1 MIEKTNTP
9 DKGEVGVMKMLDRIT
24 QPNDIKQFEEEQWEL
39 LADEIRTFLLHHV
52 SKTGGHLAS
61 NLGCVELTMAL
72 HLVLDFPKDKIIW
85 DVGHQSYTHKIL
97 TGRQDGFT
105 SLRQLDGMSGFPK
118 RIESETDVFETGHS
132 STSISAAI
140 GMAKAHELRG
150 DKSAIVAVIGD
161 GSFTGGLA
169 YEALNNL
176 GRLKSSCV
184 IILND
189 NEMSI
194 DENVGG
200 MSSYLTK
207 IRVGQVY
214 NDVKSGVEKG
224 LMNIP
229 GIGEGLAKA
238 VKRGKDSIKGLL
250 VPGMFFEDLGITY
263 IGPIDGH
270 NIGAMVDTF
279 DAAIK
284 LNRPVVVHVK
294 TVKGK
299 GYRYSERY
307 PKHFHGVSPFDLT
320 TGKALVPKS
329 KMTNTDVFG
338 RKMLALGEEYSNLV
352 AITAAMAS
360 GTGLEKF
367 ANVYGNRFFD
377 VGIAEQHAVTF
388 AAGLASEGLIPVVA
402 VYSSFLQRAYDQ
414 ILHDVCLQ
422 NLHVIFAIDRSGL
435 VGEDGATHQGIFDTA
450 YLSQIPNMTVIAPK
464 NRYELTKSM
473 EYAMQYNGPI
483 AIKYSRGDAFY
494 GLKEQLAPM
503 EQGKSEI
510 LFEGNQIALIAVGN
524 MVEVA
529 NEAYEL
535 LQEKGIEITFVNAR
549 FIKPLDEELLLN
561 LVKQH
566 QVVVTLEE
574 HVFQGGYGQA
584 VSAFYM
590 NSGVKDI
597 EVINFAIDDTFVE
610 HGSVAGLRE
619 KLGIDALSVVRTIEE
634 KWNKK

>member
-1 MIEKTNTP
+1 MELLSRIEK
-9 DKGEVGVMKMLDRIT
+9 
-24 QPNDIKQFEEEQWEL
+24 PNDIKQFEEEQWDA
-39 LADEIRTFLLHHV
+39 LADEIRTFLLQNI

-61 NLGCVELTMAL
+61 NLGCVEMTMAL
-72 HLVLDFPKDKIIW
+72 HLVLNLPKDKIIW

-97 TGRQDGFT
+97 TGRQKGFST
-105 SLRQLDGMSGFPK
+105 LRQLDGMSGFPK
-118 RIESETDVFETGHS
+118 RVESDTDVFETGHS

-140 GMAKAHELRG
+140 GMAKAYELKG
-150 DKSAIVAVIGD
+150 DKHTVVAVIGD

-176 GRLKSSCV
+176 GRLKSSCMIV
-184 IILND
+184 LND

-207 IRVGQVY
+207 IRVGQAY
-214 NDVKSGVEKG
+214 NDMKSGVEKG

-229 GIGEGLAKA
+229 GIGAGIAK
-238 VKRGKDSIKGLL
+238 VIKRGKDSIKGLL

-270 NIGAMVDTF
+270 NIGQMVDTF

-294 TVKGK
+294 TKKGK
-299 GYRYSERY
+299 GYRYAERY
-307 PKHFHGVSPFDLT
+307 PKYFHGVAPFDLQ
-320 TGKALVPKS
+320 TGKALKQKT

-338 RKMLALGEEYSNLV
+338 RKMLALGEEYPNLV

-367 ANVYGNRFFD
+367 ANVYPKRFFD

-388 AAGLASEGLIPVVA
+388 AAGLASEGMIPVVA

-422 NLHVIFAIDRSGL
+422 KLHVIFAIDRSGL

-464 NRYELTKSM
+464 NRYELTKAM
-473 EYAMQYNGPI
+473 EFAMCYDGPI

-494 GLKEQLAPM
+494 GLKDYMQPFEY
-503 EQGKSEI
+503 GKSEMI
-510 LFEGNQIALIAVGN
+510 YKGQKVALIAVGN

-529 NEAYEL
+529 SEAYDIL
-535 LQEKGIEITFVNAR
+535 KSKGISITLVNAR
-549 FIKPLDEELLLN
+549 FIKPLDKNMLRELTGE
-561 LVKQH
+561 H
-566 QVVVTLEE
+566 RMIITLEE
-574 HVFQGGYGQA
+574 HVFQGGFGQA

-590 NSGVKDI
+590 NSGLRDV
-597 EVINFAIDDTFVE
+597 EVLHFAIDDCFVE
-610 HGSVAGLRE
+610 HGSITALRQR
-619 KLGIDALSVVRTIEE
+619 LGINADSVAKLIEE
-634 KWNKK
+634 RMQ

>member
-1 MIEKTNTP
+1 
-9 DKGEVGVMKMLDRIT
+9 
-24 QPNDIKQFEEEQWEL
+24 
-39 LADEIRTFLLHHV
+39 
-52 SKTGGHLAS
+52 
-61 NLGCVELTMAL
+61 MAL
-72 HLVLDFPKDKIIW
+72 HMVLNLPQDKIIW

-97 TGRQDGFT
+97 TGRKDEFKT
-105 SLRQLDGMSGFPK
+105 LRQLDGMSGFPK
-118 RIESETDVFETGHS
+118 RVESETDVFETGHS

-140 GMAKAHELRG
+140 GIAKAQELKGER
-150 DKSAIVAVIGD
+150 STIVAVIGD

-176 GRLKSSCV
+176 GRLKSSCL

-207 IRVGQVY
+207 IRVGQTY

-224 LMNIP
+224 LLNIP
-229 GIGEGLAKA
+229 GIGEGIAKM

-250 VPGMFFEDLGITY
+250 VPGMFFEDLDITY

-270 NIGAMVDTF
+270 NIGQMVDTF
-279 DAAIK
+279 EAAIK
-284 LNRPVVVHVK
+284 LNRPVVVHIK
-294 TVKGK
+294 TKKGK
-299 GYRYSERY
+299 GYRYAERH
-307 PKHFHGVSPFDLT
+307 PKYFHGVTPFDLN
-320 TGKALVPKS
+320 TGKPLIPKT

-338 RKMLALGEEYSNLV
+338 RKMLALGEEYPNLI

-367 ANVYGNRFFD
+367 ANVYPKRFFD

-388 AAGLASEGLIPVVA
+388 AAGLASAGMIPVVA

-450 YLSQIPNMTVIAPK
+450 YLSQIPNMTVLAPK
-464 NRYELTKSM
+464 NRYELTKAM
-473 EYAMQYNGPI
+473 EFAVDFDGPI
-483 AIKYSRGDAFY
+483 AIKYSRGDAY
-494 GLKEQLAPM
+494 YELKDQLEPI
-503 EQGKSEI
+503 EHGKSEVV
-510 LFEGNQIALIAVGN
+510 FEGKDVALIGVGN

-529 NEAYEL
+529 AQAYDQL
-535 LQEKGIEITFVNAR
+535 KEKGKNVTLVNAR
-549 FIKPLDEELLLN
+549 FVKPLDETLLLE
-561 LVKQH
+561 LSQSHKA
-566 QVVVTLEE
+566 VVTLEE
-574 HVFQGGYGQA
+574 HVFLGGYGQA

-590 NSGVKDI
+590 NSGVRNIDVVNI
-597 EVINFAIDDTFVE
+597 AIDDTFVE
-610 HGSVAGLRE
+610 HGSVASLRE
-619 KLGIDALSVVRTIEE
+619 KYGLDADSVVRTIESIM
-634 KWNKK
+634 

>member
-1 MIEKTNTP
+1 MGLLENIKE
-9 DKGEVGVMKMLDRIT
+9 
-24 QPNDIKQFEEEQWEL
+24 PNDIKQYDVEDWKPLAEEIRLFL
-39 LADEIRTFLLHHV
+39 LAHV

-72 HLVLDFPKDKIIW
+72 HLVLNLPKDKIIW

-97 TGRQDGFT
+97 TGRQDGFDT
-105 SLRQLDGMSGFPK
+105 LRKLGGMSGFPK
-118 RIESETDVFETGHS
+118 RVESETDVFETGHS

-140 GMAKAHELRG
+140 GMAKANELKG
-150 DKSAIVAVIGD
+150 NKCTIVAVIGD
-161 GSFTGGLA
+161 GSFTGGLT

-176 GRLKSSCV
+176 ARLKSSCMIV
-184 IILND
+184 LND

-200 MSSYLTK
+200 MSNYLNK
-207 IRVGQVY
+207 IRVGQTY
-214 NDVKSGVEKG
+214 NEVKSGVEKG

-270 NIGAMVDTF
+270 NVSQMVDTF
-279 DAAIK
+279 EAAIK
-284 LNRPVVVHVK
+284 LKRPVVVHVK

-299 GYRYSERY
+299 GYRYAEKY
-307 PKHFHGVSPFDLT
+307 PKYFHGVKPFDLK
-320 TGKALVPKS
+320 TGKAIEK
-329 KMTNTDVFG
+329 KTRMTNTDVFG
-338 RKMLALGEEYSNLV
+338 RKMLALGEEYPNLV

-367 ANVYGNRFFD
+367 ANLYPKRFFD

-388 AAGLASEGLIPVVA
+388 AAGLAREGMIPVVA

-422 NLHVIFAIDRSGL
+422 KLHVVFAIDRSGL

-450 YLSQIPNMTVIAPK
+450 YLGNIPNMAVLAPK

-473 EYAMQYNGPI
+473 EFAMEYQGPI
-483 AIKYSRGDAFY
+483 AIKYSKGDAFY
-494 GLKEQLAPM
+494 GLKEQLEPI
-503 EQGKSEI
+503 EYGKSEV
-510 LFEGNQIALIAVGN
+510 LFEGSRVALIAVGN
-524 MVEVA
+524 MVQ
-529 NEAYEL
+529 EAYQVYENL
-535 LQEKGIEITFVNAR
+535 KEKGKEITLINAR
-549 FIKPLDEELLLN
+549 FVKPLDEALLLE
-561 LVKQH
+561 LAKRH
-566 QVVVTLEE
+566 DTIVTLEE

-584 VSAFYM
+584 VAAFYM
-590 NSGVKDI
+590 RNQIEHVKVKNIAI
-597 EVINFAIDDTFVE
+597 EDMFVE
-610 HGSVAGLRE
+610 HGSVGELRAL
-619 KLGIDALSVVRTIEE
+619 LGIDAESVLQKIVECL
-634 KWNKK
+634 

>member
-1 MIEKTNTP
+1 MELLRK
-9 DKGEVGVMKMLDRIT
+9 IT
-24 QPNDIKQFEEEQWEL
+24 QSNDIKQFEEEQWEP
-39 LADEIRTFLLHHV
+39 LADEIRTFLLQHV

-72 HLVLDFPKDKIIW
+72 HLVLNLPKDKIIW
-85 DVGHQSYTHKIL
+85 DVGHQSYTHKLL
-97 TGRQDGFT
+97 TGRKEGFQT
-105 SLRQLDGMSGFPK
+105 LRQLDGMSGFPK
-118 RIESETDVFETGHS
+118 RIESDTDVFETGHS

-140 GMAKAHELRG
+140 GMAKAHELKG
-150 DKSAIVAVIGD
+150 EKSTIVAVIGD

-200 MSSYLTK
+200 MSTYLTK
-207 IRVGQVY
+207 IRVGQAY
-214 NDVKSGVEKG
+214 NDMKSGVEKG

-229 GIGEGLAKA
+229 GIGEGIAKA

-270 NIGAMVDTF
+270 DIGQMVDTF
-279 DAAIK
+279 DSAIK
-284 LNRPVVVHVK
+284 LNRPVVIHVK
-294 TVKGK
+294 TKKGK
-299 GYRYSERY
+299 GYRYAERY
-307 PKHFHGVSPFDLT
+307 PKHFHGVAPFDLN
-320 TGKALVPKS
+320 TGKPLKQKT

-338 RKMLALGEEYSNLV
+338 RKLLALGEEYPNLV
-352 AITAAMAS
+352 AITAAMSS

-367 ANVYGNRFFD
+367 ANVYPKRFFD

-388 AAGLASEGLIPVVA
+388 AAGLASEGMIPVVA

-450 YLSQIPNMTVIAPK
+450 YLSQIPNMTVLAPK
-464 NRYELTKSM
+464 NRYELTKAM
-473 EYAMQYNGPI
+473 EFAMEHNGPI

-494 GLKEQLAPM
+494 GLQEYQEPIEL
-503 EQGKSEI
+503 GKSEI
-510 LFEGNQIALIAVGN
+510 LHEGENVALISVGN
-524 MVEVA
+524 MVEIASAV
-529 NEAYEL
+529 YDEL
-535 LQEKGIEITFVNAR
+535 KEKGMHITLVNAR
-549 FIKPLDEELLLN
+549 FVKPLDELMLQELA
-561 LVKQH
+561 KEH
-566 QVVVTLEE
+566 RTIMTLEE
-574 HVFQGGYGQA
+574 HVFQGGFGQA

-590 NSGVKDI
+590 KCGLKD
-597 EVINFAIDDTFVE
+597 VDVVNFAIDDSFVE
-610 HGSVAGLRE
+610 HGSVTALRE
-619 KLGIDALSVVRTIEE
+619 KLGLDTETIVKAIEA
-634 KWNKK
+634 KML

>member
-1 MIEKTNTP
+1 M
-9 DKGEVGVMKMLDRIT
+9 GLLDNIKE
-24 QPNDIKQFEEEQWEL
+24 PNDIKQYDVEQWKP
-39 LADEIRTFLLHHV
+39 LAEEIRTFLLEHI

-72 HLVLDFPKDKIIW
+72 HLVLNLPKDKIIW

-97 TGRQDGFT
+97 TGRQEGFDT
-105 SLRQLDGMSGFPK
+105 LRQLGGMSGFPK
-118 RIESETDVFETGHS
+118 RVESETDVFETGHS

-140 GMAKAHELRG
+140 GVAKANELSG
-150 DKSAIVAVIGD
+150 NKSTIVAVIGD
-161 GSFTGGLA
+161 GSFTGGLT

-176 GRLKSSCV
+176 ARLKSSCL

-200 MSSYLTK
+200 MSSYLNK
-207 IRVGQVY
+207 IRVGQAY
-214 NDVKSGVEKG
+214 NEVKSGVEKG

-270 NIGAMVDTF
+270 NISQMVDTF
-279 DAAIK
+279 EAAVRLK
-284 LNRPVVVHVK
+284 RPVVVHVK
-294 TVKGK
+294 TIKGK
-299 GYRYSERY
+299 GYRYAV
-307 PKHFHGVSPFDLT
+307 KHPQYFHGVSPFDLK
-320 TGKALVPKS
+320 TGKALEKKT

-338 RKMLALGEEYSNLV
+338 RKLLALGEEYPKLV

-367 ANVYGNRFFD
+367 ANVYPKRFFD

-388 AAGLASEGLIPVVA
+388 AAGLAREGMIPVVA

-435 VGEDGATHQGIFDTA
+435 VGEDGATHQGIFDAA
-450 YLSQIPNMTVIAPK
+450 YLSNIPNMTVLAPK
-464 NRYELTKSM
+464 NRYELTKALEFAM
-473 EYAMQYNGPI
+473 EYKGPI
-483 AIKYSRGDAFY
+483 ALKYSKGAAFY
-494 GLKEQLAPM
+494 GLREQLEPI
-503 EQGKSEI
+503 ECGKSEI
-510 LFEGNQIALIAVGN
+510 LFKGSRVALIAVGN
-524 MVEVA
+524 MVEAACKVY
-529 NEAYEL
+529 EAL
-535 LQEKGIEITFVNAR
+535 KEKGREITLVNAR
-549 FIKPLDEELLLN
+549 FIKPLDETMLIN
-561 LVKQH
+561 LAGEH
-566 QVVVTLEE
+566 QVIFTLEE
-574 HVFQGGYGQA
+574 QLFQGGYGQA
-584 VSAFYM
+584 VSSFYM
-590 NSGVKDI
+590 RNHMNQIRVENIAI
-597 EVINFAIDDTFVE
+597 EDTFVE
-610 HGSVAGLRE
+610 HGAVEALRRLLGLDAESVLQR
-619 KLGIDALSVVRTIEE
+619 IERYL
-634 KWNKK
+634 

>member
-1 MIEKTNTP
+1 MELLK
-9 DKGEVGVMKMLDRIT
+9 RIS
-24 QPNDIKQFEEEQWEL
+24 QPNDIKQFEEDEWGA
-39 LADEIRTFLLHHV
+39 LADEIRTFLLNHV

-72 HLVLDFPKDKIIW
+72 HLALNLPKDKIIW

-97 TGRQDGFT
+97 TGRQDGFD

-118 RIESETDVFETGHS
+118 RVESETDVFETGHS

-140 GMAKAHELRG
+140 GMAKAHELQG
-150 DKSAIVAVIGD
+150 VKSTIVAVIGD

-176 GRLKSSCV
+176 ARLKSSCMIV
-184 IILND
+184 LND

-207 IRVGQVY
+207 IRVGQAY
-214 NDVKSGVEKG
+214 NDMKSGVEKG

-229 GIGEGLAKA
+229 GIGEGIARA

-270 NIGAMVDTF
+270 DMNQMVDTF
-279 DAAIK
+279 ESAIK

-294 TVKGK
+294 TKKGK

-307 PKHFHGVSPFDLT
+307 PQYFHGVTPFNLD
-320 TGKALVPKS
+320 TGKPLKEKT

-338 RKMLALGEEYSNLV
+338 RKLLALGEEYPNLV

-360 GTGLEKF
+360 GTGLSKF
-367 ANVYGNRFFD
+367 ANVYPKRFFD

-388 AAGLASEGLIPVVA
+388 AAGLASEGMIPVVA

-450 YLSQIPNMTVIAPK
+450 YLAQIPNMTILAPK
-464 NRYELTKSM
+464 NRYELTKAM
-473 EYAMQYNGPI
+473 EFAVKYNGPI

-494 GLKEQLAPM
+494 GLKEQQELI
-503 EQGKSEI
+503 EHGKSEV
-510 LFEGNQIALIAVGN
+510 LFEGEQIALVAVGN

-529 NEAYEL
+529 ASVYDTL
-535 LQEKGIEITFVNAR
+535 KEKGVNITLVNAR
-549 FIKPLDEELLLN
+549 FIKPLDEELLTDLAKN
-561 LVKQH
+561 HHTVI
-566 QVVVTLEE
+566 TLEE
-574 HVFQGGYGQA
+574 HVLQGGFGQA

-597 EVINFAIDDTFVE
+597 DVMNFAIDDSFVE
-610 HGSVAGLRE
+610 HGSVNALRE
-619 KLGIDALSVVRTIEE
+619 KLGIDADSIVKAIEGQW
-634 KWNKK
+634 K

>member
-1 MIEKTNTP
+1 MQLLK
-9 DKGEVGVMKMLDRIT
+9 RIT
-24 QPNDIKQFEEEQWEL
+24 QPNDIKQFDEEQWDL

-61 NLGCVELTMAL
+61 NLGCVEMTMAL
-72 HLVLDFPKDKIIW
+72 HLVLDLPKDKIIW

-97 TGRQDGFT
+97 TGRQDGFAK
-105 SLRQLDGMSGFPK
+105 LRQLDGMSGFPK
-118 RIESETDVFETGHS
+118 RVESNTDVFETGHS

-140 GMAKAHELRG
+140 GMAEAHELKGERHTV
-150 DKSAIVAVIGD
+150 VAVIGD

-169 YEALNNL
+169 YEALNNMA
-176 GRLKSSCV
+176 RLKSSCMIV
-184 IILND
+184 LND

-207 IRVGQVY
+207 IRVGQAY

-224 LMNIP
+224 LLNIP
-229 GIGEGLAKA
+229 GIGEGIAKV

-270 NIGAMVDTF
+270 NIGQMVDTF
-279 DAAIK
+279 EAAIK

-294 TVKGK
+294 TRKGK
-299 GYRYSERY
+299 GYRYAERH
-307 PKHFHGVSPFDLT
+307 PKHFHGVSPFDLN
-320 TGKALVPKS
+320 TGKPLKQKT

-338 RKMLALGEEYSNLV
+338 RKLLALGEEYPNLV

-367 ANVYGNRFFD
+367 ANVYPKRFFD

-450 YLSQIPNMTVIAPK
+450 YLAQIPNMTVIAPK
-464 NRYELTKSM
+464 NRYELTKAM
-473 EYAMQYNGPI
+473 EFAMKFDGPI

-494 GLKEQLAPM
+494 GLKEQLEPI
-503 EQGKSEI
+503 EYGKSELI
-510 LFEGNQIALIAVGN
+510 FEGEKVALIGVGN

-529 NEAYEL
+529 TGVYET
-535 LQEKGIEITFVNAR
+535 LQSKGIDITLVNAR
-549 FIKPLDEELLLN
+549 FVKPLDEEMLTELAKLHS
-561 LVKQH
+561 VI
-566 QVVVTLEE
+566 VTLEE

-590 NSGVKDI
+590 NSGFKDI
-597 EVINFAIDDTFVE
+597 EMINFAIEDTFVE
-610 HGSVAGLRE
+610 HGSVDALRA
-619 KLGIDALSVVRTIEE
+619 KLGIDVDSVVRAIEE
-634 KWNKK
+634 RL

>member
-1 MIEKTNTP
+1 MGLLENIKE
-9 DKGEVGVMKMLDRIT
+9 
-24 QPNDIKQFEEEQWEL
+24 PNDIKQYDVEDWKPLAEEIRLFL
-39 LADEIRTFLLHHV
+39 LAHV

-72 HLVLDFPKDKIIW
+72 HLVLNLPKDKIIW

-97 TGRQDGFT
+97 TGRQDGFDT
-105 SLRQLDGMSGFPK
+105 LRKLGGMSGFPK
-118 RIESETDVFETGHS
+118 RVESETDVFETGHS

-140 GMAKAHELRG
+140 GMAKANELKG
-150 DKSAIVAVIGD
+150 NKCTIVAVIGD
-161 GSFTGGLA
+161 GSFTGGLT

-176 GRLKSSCV
+176 ARLKSSCMIV
-184 IILND
+184 LND

-200 MSSYLTK
+200 MSNYLNK
-207 IRVGQVY
+207 IRVGQTY
-214 NDVKSGVEKG
+214 NEVKSGVEKG

-270 NIGAMVDTF
+270 NVSQMVDTF
-279 DAAIK
+279 EAAIK
-284 LNRPVVVHVK
+284 LKRPVVVHVK

-299 GYRYSERY
+299 GYRYAEKY
-307 PKHFHGVSPFDLT
+307 PKYFHGVKPFDLK
-320 TGKALVPKS
+320 TGKAIEK
-329 KMTNTDVFG
+329 KTRMTNTDVFG
-338 RKMLALGEEYSNLV
+338 RKMLALGEEYPNLV

-367 ANVYGNRFFD
+367 ANLYPKRFFD

-388 AAGLASEGLIPVVA
+388 AAGLAREGMMPVVA

-422 NLHVIFAIDRSGL
+422 KLHVVFAIDRSGL

-450 YLSQIPNMTVIAPK
+450 YLGNIPNMAVLAPK

-473 EYAMQYNGPI
+473 EFAMEYQGPI
-483 AIKYSRGDAFY
+483 AIKYSKGDAFY
-494 GLKEQLAPM
+494 GLKEQLEPI
-503 EQGKSEI
+503 EYGKSEV
-510 LFEGNQIALIAVGN
+510 LFEGSRVALIAVGN
-524 MVEVA
+524 MVQ
-529 NEAYEL
+529 EAYQVYENL
-535 LQEKGIEITFVNAR
+535 KEKGKEITLINAR
-549 FIKPLDEELLLN
+549 FVKPLDEALLLE
-561 LVKQH
+561 LAKRH
-566 QVVVTLEE
+566 DTIVTLEE

-584 VSAFYM
+584 VAAFYM
-590 NSGVKDI
+590 RNQIEHIKVKNIAI
-597 EVINFAIDDTFVE
+597 EDMFVE
-610 HGSVAGLRE
+610 HGSVGELRAL
-619 KLGIDALSVVRTIEE
+619 LGIDAESVLQKIVECL
-634 KWNKK
+634 